1 MVRERR
7 DRRPSMDAARF
18 DGIVKALASG
28 TSRRR
33 VMGGALGVL
42 AVVLGAE
49 AFETAEAKSC
59 RRTR

>member
-1 MVRERR
+1 
-7 DRRPSMDAARF
+7 MDAARF